1 MTAIIG
7 ILNKQGVAIA
17 ADSAVTRSRGDQ
29 YTKYTK
35 NGNKMIR
42 LSNAVPICVMTAGNA
57 EYLRTLWDLVVRQ
70 YRGARGDIRHGSVE
84 DAVQDFF
91 RFISETPVFWE
102 ENDAPQA
109 WVARQMAMLFDE
121 VRDDLDDELE
131 KKDDGSLKRPA
142 AFRKRFAALL
152 RARDRVSLREG
163 LCPQFVDYSQD
174 RFDECMGEQV
184 EAFFESLSESVP
196 DFEFPWHEDNTIPTG
211 ALDPLKQDF
220 LRSLRIRIS
229 SHLPDDRASAKLIF
243 SGFGAD
249 EQYPTMIAVHVC
261 EGFDRRVNYYYDP
274 EDVVRI
280 SDRNPVAIRAFAQ
293 TDVVNAVLS
302 GCHRDWYREAMDG
315 ANIALNNNDPVLSD
329 EDDEMDF
336 LDIVMDPDICG
347 PGLAPIHREMTDSFR
362 RERHA
367 WERALKD
374 SDVRAL
380 ADMAELMIALT
391 GFHRIISF
399 EQEGVGGPVDV
410 AVVTRNEGFTW
421 LNRKSWYHRKDVG
434 GRYGSLGV

>member
-17 ADSAVTRSRGDQ
+17 ADSAVTRNRGRKG
-29 YTKYTK
+29 TKYTK

-42 LSNAVPICVMTAGNA
+42 LSNAVPISVMTAGNA
-57 EYLRTLWDLVVRQ
+57 EYLRTPWDLVVRQ
-70 YRGARGDIRHGSVE
+70 YRGARGDVRHKSVE

-102 ENDAPQA
+102 DNAAPQR
-109 WVARQMAMLFDE
+109 WVGHQMDALFNE
-121 VRDDLDDELE
+121 VREGLGDELE
-131 KKDDGSLKRPA
+131 KKDDGSLRRPG
-142 AFRKRFAALL
+142 AFRRRFAALL
-152 RARDRVSLREG
+152 HDRDRRSLREG
-163 LCPQFVDYSQD
+163 LCPQFVDYPQD
-174 RFDECMGEQV
+174 RFDECVGAQV
-184 EAFFESLSESVP
+184 DAYFDSLSDDDP
-196 DFEFPWHEDNTIPTG
+196 DFEFPWHEDNTIPSG
-211 ALDPLKQDF
+211 ALDPVKQDF

-229 SHLPDDRASAKLIF
+229 SHLADDDASAQLIF
-243 SGFGAD
+243 TGFGAD
-249 EQYPTMIAVHVC
+249 EVYPTMITVYVC
-261 EGFDRRVNYYYDP
+261 EGFDRRVNYYYEP
-274 EDVVRI
+274 RDVVRI

-293 TDVVNAVLS
+293 TDVVDAVLT
-302 GCHRDWYREAMDG
+302 GCHDEWFDDVMGG
-315 ANIALNNNDPVLSD
+315 ANAAFNDTPVLSD
-329 EDDEMDF
+329 EENERDF
-336 LDIVMDPDICG
+336 LDIVMDVNICG
-347 PGLAPIHREMTDSFR
+347 PRLAPIRREMMDSFR

-410 AVVTRNEGFTW
+410 AVVTRNDGFTW